1 MVICRRKPSIRDRV
15 QTSSTRAGR
24 YRRGAFDFVLVVA
37 LLQLR
42 TGFNGVFVRFKEK
55 KVLDPHQ
62 RFQCELQRTWR
73 FDRLSQFRAQE
84 LFLTRRS
91 STACVFHCPFSVWR
105 SVQHPR

>member
-15 QTSSTRAGR
+15 QKSSARAGR

-62 RFQCELQRTWR
+62 RFQCELQRTLPI
-73 FDRLSQFRAQE
+73 RLRQIP
-84 LFLTRRS
+84 T
-91 STACVFHCPFSVWR
+91 TFSEAVL
-105 SVQHPR
+105 SV